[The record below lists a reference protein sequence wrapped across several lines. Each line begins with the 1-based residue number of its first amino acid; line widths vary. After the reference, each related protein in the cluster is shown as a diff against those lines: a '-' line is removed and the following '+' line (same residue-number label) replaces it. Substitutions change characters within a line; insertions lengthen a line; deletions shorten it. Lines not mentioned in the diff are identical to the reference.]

1 VAAVAVAALVGAG
14 SYTATYHALVII
26 YRPSALALA
35 PAPHTPVATVMAAP
49 PLVLSD
55 A

>member
-1 VAAVAVAALVGAG
+1 VAALAVAALVGAG

-26 YRPSALALA
+26 YRPSALAPA
-35 PAPHTPVATVMAAP
+35 PAPHTPVATVVAAP
-49 PLVLSD
+49 LLVRSD